1 MFVTVFDP
9 VEMEKRAAL
18 GMKLEADVQRGLPHQ
33 DLTWRQKGHT
43 WHLEFLGAS
52 SSMHA
57 VGRDPHQDVTNY
69 FRGDEYA
76 IDVRGY
82 QEVWYHDV
90 YEQIDVRY
98 YPAEDGSLEYDIICA
113 PGSDPAQVA
122 VRFNGIDR
130 MRVSDDGSLV
140 LSTSLGDMAIP
151 KPFVYQKVNGRE
163 KEVASRYV
171 VQDGN
176 VVRFE
181 LDRYDRTI
189 PLIIDPIAMRWATWL
204 NTNSTGDNHGHCIW
218 VDPSDGAIYIV
229 SRVVGTTDLITP
241 GAFDQTANGNLEII
255 VGKYLE
261 PQNVG
266 ESGTRVWQTYI
277 GGNGDDNPYAME
289 QGPDGHLY
297 ITGNSTSTNFPL
309 LGGPVFSGT
318 SLDQQ
323 AQSGTDIFI
332 TKINTA
338 GTSIKS
344 AVIGGDGG
352 DLSFDLR
359 IDSNGEVIVCGYTN
373 SDNLAT
379 TNPGSGAVNSNAG
392 GNDVIIFKI
401 DNDLDAMHWLKNYG
415 GSSNDQANI
424 MLQAAS
430 GDIFVG
436 GTTSSSNFP
445 LQTPRQSTRGGDE
458 AGFLQ
463 RLSGTGS
470 TIWSSYFS
478 SSNNNEASILCM
490 AFNNDESEI
499 YFGGV
504 TTGLNSSNISGSG
517 VFDSSHNGSNDFYV
531 TRMEIDQDLVASTY
545 VGGSANEVNMMGLN
559 TDLNSDVYVFGY
571 SNSTNFPVSTS
582 PNVPLQGAKQ
592 GSSTTNDKVFLKLT
606 DDLSLLEFSTYYGGS
621 ADDYDPVGERGIKFS
636 NCRIYTI
643 VTARSNNIPLT
654 EGALNT
660 TKQSST
666 SRYEPGLVVWAN
678 PPDLLDNSITG
689 SQSVCEGDTP
699 GDIFGSIPSYTLPTI
714 VRNNVA
720 SPYPS
725 LGQAATYQWQISNDS
740 LNWSDIPGATSQN
753 LSGSMIGP
761 VNEKTYVR
769 RIIGGDA
776 CILAG
781 AADQV
786 VTVKLIS
793 VSADVT
799 HVSCNGGS
807 DGSITASSDGEAP
820 FQYEWSHGP
829 TTATI
834 TDLPAGTYTV
844 VVTDVNQ
851 CSAEGTF
858 QVTEPP
864 VLAVQMQSVD
874 ASCNDANGSAT
885 AIPSG
890 GTAPYTYLWSN
901 GSTSSQISG
910 VPGGSYDVV
919 VTDLNNCTVQAFVTI
934 GSSGVPDV
942 DAGAS
947 QTITCAT
954 GPTVQMNGSS
964 ATPGAAFNW
973 TATDGGN
980 IVSGADTPSPTVDAA
995 GTYTLEVSAN
1005 GCSSVS
1011 STTVTMD
1018 VTVPQVDLLGGI
1030 ITCNDPMVTLNG
1042 FLEDGIVSFEYTGPN
1057 GFSSTEVAPEVSEPG
1072 VYTLTVVG
1080 ANGCQNSSSTE
1091 VGMDNSVP
1099 DVSAEG
1105 GTITCTEVCVMLMG
1119 GSMTQGVTYSWSGPD
1134 GFTSDV
1140 QNVEVCIAGT
1150 YTLTVT
1156 AANGCTSTDTAE
1168 VGLDTDAP
1176 GATATGGTITCSEEC
1191 VMLMGSSMTE
1201 GVTYAW
1207 SGPDGFTS
1215 DAQNVEVCVAGTY
1228 TLTVT
1233 AANGCTSTDTAE
1245 VGLDTDAPGATA
1257 TGGTITCSEECVMLM
1272 GSSMTEGV
1280 TYAWSG
1286 PDGFT
1291 SDAQNVEVC
1300 VAGTYTLTV
1309 TAANGCTSTDTA
1321 EIGMDNSVPGV
1332 SAEGGTITC
1341 SEECVMLMG
1350 SSMTEGVTYAWS
1362 GPDGFTSDAQNVEVC
1377 VAGTYTLTVTA
1388 ANGCTSTALAEV
1400 GMDNSVPDV
1409 SAEGGTI
1416 TCTEE
1421 CVMLIGGSMTQG
1433 VTYSWSGPD
1442 GFTSDVQ
1449 NVEVCIA
1456 GTYTLTVTAANGCS
1470 ASDVAMV
1477 TMDTDPPLVDVVGG
1491 EITCSEECITLTAS
1505 STTEGVSFSWSGNNV
1520 SMDGA
1525 ELEVCEPGVY
1535 TVTVVATNGCITTA
1549 TTEVTL
1555 AEDLT
1560 IEVTGVCESANGGTA
1575 AVTVL
1580 TGGGGYEFLWSN
1592 METTS
1597 SIGGL
1602 SSGTYSVSVT
1612 DVNGCTSTGE
1622 VTLVCPD
1629 TCALTIVVETGCVA
1643 EDIGWASVDQ
1653 ILNANGTTT
1662 ILWSTGETTSYVDGL
1677 AYGEHWVLVT
1687 DENGCTDKQTF
1698 NIDCK
1703 KECELE
1709 IVVES
1714 GCLAEDNGWAS
1725 VDQVLNGTAPVT
1737 ILWSTGESAS
1747 FISGLDDGA
1756 HWVMVTDAEECWVKY
1771 DFNIACEKD
1780 CDLQVEFASECMDAT
1795 GTASLMVSGADEYSI
1810 LWSTLETSA
1819 SINGLSNGEYWYMV
1833 STSKD
1838 CFVKEEFTVECD
1850 PVVTDI
1856 LENGSGAQ
1864 TGSLSST
1871 IEVYPNPAQDLLNIN
1886 FSAANAGTVTIAML
1900 DISGRMVRN
1909 IGTYQTEAGKERAIN
1924 LDLNEVRSGV
1934 YLLKFS
1940 QDGSYHVE
1948 RIVINR

>member
-1156 AANGCTSTDTAE
+1156 AANGCTST
-1168 VGLDTDAP
+1168 
-1176 GATATGGTITCSEEC
+1176 
-1191 VMLMGSSMTE
+1191 
-1201 GVTYAW
+1201 
-1207 SGPDGFTS
+1207 
-1215 DAQNVEVCVAGTY
+1215 
-1228 TLTVT
+1228 
-1233 AANGCTSTDTAE
+1233 
-1245 VGLDTDAPGATA
+1245 
-1257 TGGTITCSEECVMLM
+1257 
-1272 GSSMTEGV
+1272 
-1280 TYAWSG
+1280 
-1286 PDGFT
+1286 
-1291 SDAQNVEVC
+1291 
-1300 VAGTYTLTV
+1300 
-1309 TAANGCTSTDTA
+1309 
-1321 EIGMDNSVPGV
+1321 
-1332 SAEGGTITC
+1332 
-1341 SEECVMLMG
+1341 
-1350 SSMTEGVTYAWS
+1350 
-1362 GPDGFTSDAQNVEVC
+1362 
-1377 VAGTYTLTVTA
+1377 
-1388 ANGCTSTALAEV
+1388 ALAEV

-1421 CVMLIGGSMTQG
+1421 CVMLMGGSMTQG